1 MQGNAG
7 AELKI
12 GDYYYYGLGT
22 SVNYRKASHA
32 RDLLYYVLVTR
43 ESLYL
48 ERIHV

>member
-32 RDLLYYVLVTR
+32 RNLIDYVLVTR
-43 ESLYL
+43 ESLCL
-48 ERIHV
+48 ERIYV